1 MSQLIVHTAKVVID
15 IVPAVAAVQA
25 DPTNNIAA
33 VEGVPEIPADTRVQ
47 GIQKMRQALIK
58 STNQTIARW
67 HMFNEMPRDEWTFE
81 KWWQHL
87 KNCLPG
93 LTGRIMMRWMRCCIS

>member
-1 MSQLIVHTAKVVID
+1 MHTAKVVID

-25 DPTNNIAA
+25 DPTNNIAT
-33 VEGVPEIPADTRVQ
+33 VEGVPEIPVDTWVQ

-67 HMFNEMPRDEWTFE
+67 YVFNEMPRGEWTFD
-81 KWWQHL
+81 KWGIEFKKLPSRTDW
-87 KNCLPG
+87 KNYDADKADRRS
-93 LTGRIMMRWMRCCIS
+93 T